1 MLHFLKHK
9 NHKIVKLTLEL
20 MEICSKNGNLQFHK
34 NLSTQEF
41 SDQFLVLL
49 KRRRGKTGLFAK
61 KLESTEKKIQ
71 WFKVEEQVLSL
82 IQLWADT
89 FMMYEDKFP
98 GFQLT
103 YRLLRKEGIV
113 FPNRDPNV
121 RILMG
126 SLGVDSPMFDFVEQ
140 IHGRPV
146 N

>member
-1 MLHFLKHK
+1 
-9 NHKIVKLTLEL
+9 
-20 MEICSKNGNLQFHK
+20 
-34 NLSTQEF
+34 
-41 SDQFLVLL
+41 
-49 KRRRGKTGLFAK
+49 
-61 KLESTEKKIQ
+61 
-71 WFKVEEQVLSL
+71 
-82 IQLWADT
+82 
-89 FMMYEDKFP
+89 MMYEDKFP